1 MAMSRPRSKALSHA
15 ANISTL
21 RSTLSESSVFP
32 VDRNHSEGDEE
43 PCDERVAEERGGGE
57 VVHLPREH
65 RPREQRIEQVI
76 RMVDAKQHRTRGR
89 YPLGVANLDAL
100 EEEPDP
106 EPRDRPHD
114 GVEGVHY
121 SLGLRPGGRYLER
134 SPRRRMSCGR
144 PICLRPGSYR
154 STPNPSSP
162 PRIK

>member
-65 RPREQRIEQVI
+65 RP
-76 RMVDAKQHRTRGR
+76 RGR